1 MEENTTGTHSAGRLH
16 TFHTFTGNRPEEVL
30 LSEKRAQILIRSVT
44 DRETKVISNI
54 SSNYYF
60 RE

>member
-16 TFHTFTGNRPEEVL
+16 TFHTFTGNSLEEVL

-44 DRETKVISNI
+44 GKQK
-54 SSNYYF
+54 
-60 RE
+60 

>member
-16 TFHTFTGNRPEEVL
+16 TCHTFTGKSIEVL
-30 LSEKRAQILIRSVT
+30 LSEKRVQILIRSVT

-54 SSNYYF
+54 ISNYYF